1 MSTIPFNCGNK
12 DPDANG
18 IKEYMKKTAFKNLN
32 NENMSGYKVGLNVD
46 WTARDTNKFGLSV

>member
-18 IKEYMKKTAFKNLN
+18 IKEYMKTAFKNLN
-32 NENMSGYKVGLNVD
+32 NENMSDYKVELNVD
-46 WTARDTNKFGLSV
+46 WAARDTNNFGLSV

>member
-18 IKEYMKKTAFKNLN
+18 IKEYMKTAFKNLN
-32 NENMSGYKVGLNVD
+32 NENMSDYKVGLNID
-46 WTARDTNKFGLSV
+46 SAARDTNKFGLSV